1 MNSVT
6 GIAGTLK
13 SGPPEDA
20 AGPLERLELLC
31 DAGSLEVF
39 RSAVLSTRIG
49 TLAHPGDGVIA
60 GIGRVGGRPIACYAQ
75 DAKFLGGSLGEAQ
88 ADTIDRLL
96 QLAGRSRL
104 PVVSII
110 ESGGARMQEGTAALC
125 GYGRIFRQN
134 VLLSGHVPQISV
146 IAGLAAGGGCY
157 SPALTDF
164 VVMTEHAAMFLT
176 GPAVVR
182 DVAGEDVDMRELG
195 GRWVHERNG
204 VCDFVAPDERSAVEL
219 ARELL
224 GYLPQH
230 AGGDLPGAAAAPP
243 RLSDPGECVPSSP
256 RRVYDIRA
264 VSDGIVDAGSLLEV
278 APRWARS
285 VVTGFARIEGRP
297 VGLVASQPRYL
308 GGVLDTES
316 SQKAAR
322 FVSRCDAFGLPLLVL
337 VDTPGFMPGVQ
348 QERAGVI
355 RFGATLVRAFA
366 AATVPRVTVVLRK
379 AYGGAFIAMNSRGL
393 GADFVFAWPRAE
405 IGVMGAHPATG
416 IIHRRELAAAEDPAA
431 TQQALSAAYAQEHL
445 GAEVAAAGGF
455 VDEVI
460 EPHETRAR
468 VAGALATLADR
479 DRLRF

>member
-1 MNSVT
+1 M

-13 SGPPEDA
+13 ADASEDT
-20 AGPLERLELLC
+20 GSPQERLELLC
-31 DAGSLEVF
+31 DPGSLEVF
-39 RSAVLSTRIG
+39 RSSVMSTRIG
-49 TLAHPGDGVIA
+49 SLAHPGDGVIA
-60 GIGRVGGRPIACYAQ
+60 GIGHVAGRPVACYAQ

-88 ADTIDRLL
+88 AETIDRLL
-96 QLAGRSRL
+96 QLADRSQL
-104 PVVSII
+104 PVVSVI
-110 ESGGARMQEGTAALC
+110 ESGGARMQEGTAALF
-125 GYGRIFRQN
+125 GYARIFRQN
-134 VLLSGHVPQISV
+134 VRLSGRVPQISV

-164 VVMTEHAAMFLT
+164 VVMTEEAAMFLT

-182 DVAGEDVDMRELG
+182 DVAGEDVDMQELG

-204 VCDFVAPDERSAVEL
+204 VCDFVAAGDRSAVSL
-219 ARELL
+219 AREVLS
-224 GYLPQH
+224 YLPQH
-230 AGGDLPGAAAAPP
+230 AGGDLPQTAAAPP
-243 RLSDPGECVPSSP
+243 RLEDPGACVPDSP
-256 RRVYDIRA
+256 RQVYDVRT
-264 VSDGIVDAGSLLEV
+264 VGDGIVDAGSLVEV

-297 VGLVASQPRYL
+297 IGLIASQPRYL

-366 AATVPRVTVVLRK
+366 AATVPRVTVVMRK
-379 AYGGAFIAMNSRGL
+379 AYGGAYIAMNSRGL
-393 GADFVFAWPRAE
+393 GADFVFAWPGAE

-416 IIHRRELAAAEDPAA
+416 IIHRRELAAAEDPVA
-431 TQQALSAAYAQEHL
+431 TQQALAAAYAEEHL

-468 VAGALATLADR
+468 VAGAFAALAGYDR
-479 DRLRF
+479 